1 MEEKNMNFTDEMIA
15 RAKTAASAAELQ
27 AMAKEYNI
35 ELTDTD
41 AAEYFD
47 FLNGNRKVNENGL
60 QELSSV
66 ELAMVAGG
74 KGKDPDPKYAV
85 GTHLWLGYFTT
96 QNYLEVVVVAPEF
109 YSKED
114 NSWRYLV
121 NPVGYDFNQNEY
133 LESRKYVHTSNPGP
147 GWHD

>member
-1 MEEKNMNFTDEMIA
+1 
-15 RAKTAASAAELQ
+15 
-27 AMAKEYNI
+27 
-35 ELTDTD
+35 
-41 AAEYFD
+41 
-47 FLNGNRKVNENGL
+47 
-60 QELSSV
+60 
-66 ELAMVAGG
+66 MVAGG

-114 NSWRYLV
+114 KSWRYLV
-121 NPVGYDFNQNEY
+121 NPVGFEFNQNEY
-133 LESRKYVHTSNPGP
+133 LESRKYVHTSDPGP